1 MKGFLVTT
9 SEFTA
14 QAQKAAAS
22 DVRIELVRGVDL
34 VELLAKHGVAL
45 RYGTH
50 GEIVRAT

>member
-1 MKGFLVTT
+1 VKGFLVTT